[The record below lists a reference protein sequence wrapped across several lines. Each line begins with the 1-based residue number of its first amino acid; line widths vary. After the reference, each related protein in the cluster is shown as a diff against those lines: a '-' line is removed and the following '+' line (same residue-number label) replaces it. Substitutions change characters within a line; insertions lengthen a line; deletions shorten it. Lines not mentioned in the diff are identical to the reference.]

1 MRICILSVIHEPFDK
16 RVYHKVGLSLAA
28 AGHEVVYICP
38 PPAQGEMPP
47 LQDGCDSHGI
57 RFIITQK
64 ASSLPR
70 RFLAALRL
78 IRLGRRQKADVYLA
92 PEPESWAAALVV
104 KMLSGGKVV
113 LDMHEHIPSE
123 FAKFFPPF
131 LGGFM
136 ERLTIQVMR
145 VMARFTDLIILTRE
159 SFEEPWKGL
168 PVPRVTIINTNHLQ
182 AACSEVPEVLQAR
195 FAGHPVIIHQGIFGD
210 TRGSYQLLDAVKL
223 LVSEFPNLRCIVLGE
238 YVYGSFDTYRARV
251 RELGLDDNIVF
262 IPPVPFN
269 EVPAYI
275 ALANVGLIL
284 FQPGPVNHTLAMPHK
299 LFDYMR
305 EARPVVAPEFA
316 VEVARIVREADC
328 GLLVDVSRPEAIAEA
343 ISRLLK
349 DPEEAGRL
357 GRNGR
362 RLIEDKYNW
371 QREEKTLLDA
381 FAALE
386 GH

>member
-16 RVYHKVGLSLAA
+16 RVYQKVGLSLAA
-28 AGHEVVYICP
+28 AGHEIVFIGP

-47 LQDGCDSHGI
+47 LQDGHDTNGI
-57 RFIITQK
+57 RFILTRR
-64 ASSLPR
+64 AGGLPS

-78 IRLGRRQKADVYLA
+78 IRLGRSQRAEVYLA
-92 PEPESWAAALVV
+92 PEPESWAAALAV
-104 KMLSGGKVV
+104 KILSGGRVV

-123 FAKFFPPF
+123 FAKFFPVF
-131 LGGFM
+131 LRGFM
-136 ERLTIQVMR
+136 QRLTIRIMR
-145 VMARFTDLIILTRE
+145 LMARFTDLIILTRE
-159 SFEEPWKGL
+159 SFEEPWQGL
-168 PVPRVTIINTNHLQ
+168 TVPRVTIINTNRLQ
-182 AACSEVPEVLQAR
+182 PACSEVPASLKER

-223 LVSEFPNLRCIVLGE
+223 LVSDFPNLRCIVLGE
-238 YVYGSFDTYRARV
+238 YVYGSLDAYRARIQ
-251 RELGLDDNIVF
+251 ELGLDDNIVF

-275 ALANVGLIL
+275 ALAQVGLIL
-284 FQPGPVNHTLAMPHK
+284 FQPGPINHTLAMPHK

-316 VEVARIVREADC
+316 LEVARIVRETDC
-328 GLLVDVSRPEAIAEA
+328 GLLVDVTRPEVIAEA
-343 ISRLLK
+343 IGRLLR
-349 DPEEAGRL
+349 DPQEAERL

-371 QREEKTLLDA
+371 QREEKVLLDA

-386 GH
+386 AR